1 MKVAVFGLWHLG
13 SVTAAC
19 LARAGHEVVGL
30 DRDVRV
36 VQALRRGETPV
47 HEPGLAECIESGMQS
62 GRLRFTEDPAEAL
75 ANSELLWVTLDTPV
89 NDRDEGDVAW
99 VRRELDAIRDA
110 IRPGA
115 LVLISAQVPVGFTR
129 GLENDWAG
137 RGLRLA
143 YSPENLRLG
152 RALESFERAERV
164 VVGARPGEDRVLLA
178 SLLGGFAGHIEWM
191 SIESAEM
198 TKHTLNSFLAS
209 SVAFINEVARLCE
222 TVGADA
228 KEVERGLKSD
238 GRIGSR
244 AYLGPGAAFAGGTLA
259 RDVRFL
265 SALGQRGALATPL
278 IDGVL
283 ASNELHTRWMRDKVR
298 GLLVDVS
305 APVATVLG
313 LTYKPGT
320 STLRRS
326 AAVELCAWLEGRGVQ
341 VRAHDPM
348 VTALPGDV
356 GVRIHLYRTP
366 PEALAGADVAIVAT
380 PWPEYRE
387 LSAEEFL
394 RSMRRPR
401 VVDEGWFVADR
412 LAGDRRITYIAP
424 GRTPGS
430 WTQAGGEAWS

>member
-1 MKVAVFGLWHLG
+1 MKAAVFGLWHLG

-19 LARAGHEVVGL
+19 LASAGHEVIGL
-30 DRDVRV
+30 DRDARV
-36 VQALRRGETPV
+36 VQALRRGEPPV
-47 HEPGLAECIESGMQS
+47 HEPGLVERIGDGLKS
-62 GRLRFTEDPAEAL
+62 GRLRFTEDPTEAL
-75 ANSELLWVTLDTPV
+75 GDSEVLWVTFDTPV
-89 NDRDEGDVAW
+89 NERDEGDVAW
-99 VRRELDAIRDA
+99 VRRELDAVCHA
-110 IRPGA
+110 IRPGT
-115 LVLISAQVPVGFTR
+115 LVLISSQVPVGFTR
-129 GLENDWAG
+129 SLEKDWAG

-143 YSPENLRLG
+143 YSAENLRLG
-152 RALESFERAERV
+152 RALETFERAERI
-164 VVGARPGEDRVLLA
+164 VVGVRTGEDRAILA
-178 SLLGGFAGHIEWM
+178 GLLGGFAAHIEWM
-191 SIESAEM
+191 TIESAEM
-198 TKHTLNSFLAS
+198 TKHTLNGFLAT

-222 TVGADA
+222 SVGADA
-228 KEVERGLKSD
+228 KEVERGLKTD

-244 AYLGPGAAFAGGTLA
+244 AYLGPGAGFAGGTLA

-265 SALGQRGALATPL
+265 SALGRRGALATPL

-283 ASNELHTRWMRDKVR
+283 TSNELHTHWMRDKVR
-298 GLLVDVS
+298 ELLLDVS

-326 AAVELCAWLEGRGVQ
+326 AAVELCAWLEGRGVE

-348 VTALPGDV
+348 VTALPGDFRV
-356 GVRIHLYRTP
+356 PVRLCRTP
-366 PEALAGADVAIVAT
+366 REALAGADVAIVAT

-387 LSAEEFL
+387 LSPEEFL

-401 VVDEGWFVADR
+401 IVDEAWFVADR

-430 WTQAGGEAWS
+430 